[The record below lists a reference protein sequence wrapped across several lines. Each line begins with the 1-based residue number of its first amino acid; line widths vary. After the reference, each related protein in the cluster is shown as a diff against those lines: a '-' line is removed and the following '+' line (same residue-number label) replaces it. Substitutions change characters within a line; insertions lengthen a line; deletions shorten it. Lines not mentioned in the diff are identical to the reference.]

1 VLKTLALRCA
11 PVAAVGLA
19 LAGTAVPTAQADFVP
34 LKNAAMIQKLKH
46 GYRWT
51 SGQQSGHLTITRV
64 SGGIKFRETHGTRE
78 IRRLPSSCHRVGAG
92 RGVTAVCRVSA
103 SAGNPVKL
111 EIVPRLGNDVVD
123 GRTLSAAFKLSV
135 LADAGN
141 DVVHGGAGNDFVN
154 GAFGVDRVYGGAGND
169 WLRTGDADDHVF
181 GGPGNDR
188 VVGVDGNDEVRGGSG
203 NDLVQ
208 GGNGGDAVHGDSG
221 KDTVSCGNGSDAGY
235 GDRADTIRACERVS
249 RRG

>member
-1 VLKTLALRCA
+1 
-11 PVAAVGLA
+11 
-19 LAGTAVPTAQADFVP
+19 
-34 LKNAAMIQKLKH
+34 MIQKLSH

-51 SGQQSGHLTITRV
+51 SGQQDGHLTITRV
-64 SGGIKFRETHGTRE
+64 GGGIKFRETHGTRE
-78 IRRLPSSCHRVGAG
+78 IRKLPGSCHRVKV
-92 RGVTAVCRVSA
+92 RTGVAAVCSAGSA
-103 SAGNPVKL
+103 SAGNPMKL
-111 EIVPRLGNDVVD
+111 EIVPRLGDDVVD
-123 GRTLSAAFKLSV
+123 GRTLPAAFKLSV

-141 DVVHGGAGNDFVN
+141 DVVRGGAGDDFVN

-169 WLRTGDADDHVF
+169 WLRTGDAGDHVF

-208 GGNGGDAVHGDSG
+208 GGNGRDAVHGDSG
-221 KDTVSCGNGSDAGY
+221 KDTVSCGGGSDAGY
-235 GDRADTIRACERVS
+235 GDRYDTIRACERVS